1 MVTSVDAG
9 LQLVVCCAGS
19 TLQYQ
24 LVIFADSILCP
35 QLPLPNTYPHN
46 PHPQNGIMVTRA
58 SRYPVLVDPQ
68 GQGRI
73 WIMNRE
79 EANQL
84 KVTQLNDRMFR
95 NHLEDCLSFGKPLLI
110 ENIEEELDPL
120 LDPVLERR
128 VIKKGKTLVVPLADK
143 EVDFTDTFR
152 LFCTTRLPNP
162 HFTPE
167 LSAKVT
173 VVDFTVTMAGLE
185 DQLLGKLILKVRRV
199 WDLGWC
205 WF

>member
-1 MVTSVDAG
+1 
-9 LQLVVCCAGS
+9 
-19 TLQYQ
+19 
-24 LVIFADSILCP
+24 
-35 QLPLPNTYPHN
+35 
-46 PHPQNGIMVTRA
+46 
-58 SRYPVLVDPQ
+58 
-68 GQGRI
+68 
-73 WIMNRE
+73 MNRE

-95 NHLEDCLSFGKPLLI
+95 NHLEDCLGFGKPLLI

-128 VIKKGKTLVVPLADK
+128 VIKKGKTYVVPLADK

-167 LSAKVT
+167 LSAKVYT
-173 VVDFTVTMAGLE
+173 
-185 DQLLGKLILKVRRV
+185 QLLRCCLALHS
-199 WDLGWC
+199 
-205 WF
+205 